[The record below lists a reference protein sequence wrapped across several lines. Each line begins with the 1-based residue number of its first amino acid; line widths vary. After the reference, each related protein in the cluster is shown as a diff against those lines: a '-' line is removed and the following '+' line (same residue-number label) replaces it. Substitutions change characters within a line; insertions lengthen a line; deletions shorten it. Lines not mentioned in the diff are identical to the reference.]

1 MFVVIIVKER
11 GFYYMR
17 HNIQGKE
24 KRRYLG
30 KTIPNNIRDLK
41 KEFLQKFYSDEW
53 NPKIQTLF
61 KNYQQELKTLP
72 ALIQLQNF
80 ESFGITFTY
89 NTQRIEGSNLTQE
102 DTKGLLIHSITPNKK
117 SQIDTI
123 ETQRHYDLFMKLV
136 SSKKLKTITQ
146 DIILSWH
153 SEIFGQTKIGEAGSI
168 RSYRVDIKVNDEI
181 EFATV
186 PQIKPKLK
194 KLFNLINKY
203 DGIITP
209 VELAC
214 IVHYEFV
221 TIHPF
226 GDGNGRISRLLM
238 NYILYKYDYPLLLI
252 KNTDRKAYFK
262 ALERSQLSSD
272 DIYFKKWF
280 MRYYFKSNKK
290 YL

>member
-1 MFVVIIVKER
+1 
-11 GFYYMR
+11 MR
-17 HNIQGKE
+17 HNIQDKE
-24 KRRYLG
+24 KRKYLG
-30 KTIPNNIRDLK
+30 KTIPKNIKDLK

-53 NPKIQTLF
+53 NPKIQVIF

-72 ALIQLQNF
+72 TLIQLQNF

-89 NTQRIEGSNLTQE
+89 NTQRIEGSTLTQE
-102 DTKGLLIHSITPNKK
+102 DTKGLLIHGVTPNKK

-123 ETQRHYDLFMKLV
+123 ETQRHYDLFVRLV

-146 DIILSWH
+146 DIVLSWH
-153 SEIFGQTKIGEAGSI
+153 GEIFEQTKIGEAGSI
-168 RSYRVDIKVNDEI
+168 RSYGVGIRGNDEI

-194 KLFNLINKY
+194 KLFDWINKY

-214 IVHYEFV
+214 IAHYEFV

-238 NYILYKYDYPLLLI
+238 NYVLYKYDYPLMLI
-252 KNTDRKAYFK
+252 KNIDRKAYFK
-262 ALERSQLSSD
+262 ALERSQLSND
-272 DIYFKKWF
+272 DIHFKKWF
-280 MRYYFKSNKK
+280 MKYYFKSNKK